1 VDQITGVVPIIHD
14 MCINGCIGYT
24 GPFSELEICIT
35 CGQKRYDI
43 VSEKPVPR
51 KQFYTLPLALQLQA
65 LWRTPEGAES
75 MGYRMRCT
83 EKIFS
88 ELEANEGRHTRFTDF
103 FHGMDYLEAVRENR
117 ITCDDMVLM
126 LSIDGAQL
134 YRNKV
139 SECWIY
145 IWIIMDNAPDI
156 RYKKKRVL
164 PGAIIPVN
172 QNTVTV
178 SFILDFTI

>member
-1 VDQITGVVPIIHD
+1 MTPFTLDNPDHRLSIDIYLSVTNASEATYNSVKDAILRRYPDSEILSYYKVKQLVGQLTGVVPIIHD

-65 LWRTPEGAES
+65 LWRTPEGAER
-75 MGYRMRCT
+75 MGYRMCCT

-103 FHGMDYLEAVRENR
+103 FHGMDYLEAVREN
-117 ITCDDMVLM
+117 
-126 LSIDGAQL
+126 
-134 YRNKV
+134 
-139 SECWIY
+139 
-145 IWIIMDNAPDI
+145 
-156 RYKKKRVL
+156 
-164 PGAIIPVN
+164 
-172 QNTVTV
+172 
-178 SFILDFTI
+178 